1 MGRKVLIIDNQPGTV
16 ACIEY
21 LLKQAG
27 YEVATASN
35 GEEALKSITADKPDL
50 ILMDT
55 MLPQRNGYEVCQTI
69 RENPRWQDIR
79 IVFLSAR
86 TSDAEKAKGMDLGAD
101 DYVCKPFCNTE
112 LVGKVN
118 ALLES
123 VEWT

>member
-112 LVGKVN
+112 LVEKVN

>member
-27 YEVATASN
+27 YEVATAST

-112 LVGKVN
+112 LVEKVN